1 MHRFRI
7 FLKIPLS
14 VTPIR
19 IIPVNKRLRNLGR
32 IQFIANSSSIYT
44 KICFCHKHKTFW
56 RSWRKFISTTFRTN
70 SIYCKFFIYIH
81 KNLFL
86 PQAQDLLEKLAEIHL
101 YNFQDEFNLLQILH
115 LYTQKSVS
123 ATSTRPFGEV
133 GGNSSLQLS
142 SRTHFARME
151 DKKVIA
157 KN

>member
-1 MHRFRI
+1 M
-7 FLKIPLS
+7 KIPLS

-32 IQFIANSSSIYT
+32 IQFIRIV
-44 KICFCHKHKTFW
+44 
-56 RSWRKFISTTFRTN
+56 
-70 SIYCKFFIYIH
+70 
-81 KNLFL
+81 
-86 PQAQDLLEKLAEIHL
+86 
-101 YNFQDEFNLLQILH
+101 H

-142 SRTHFARME
+142 SRTHFAKIE
-151 DKKVIA
+151 DKKVFA